1 MGYVG
6 TPLDGRVTVS
16 DGIQIW
22 SVPETGSYVIEVFGA
37 SGANGT
43 YVEDKSSWRTGGL
56 GARMTGTF
64 QLQKGIPLKILV
76 GQEGNRTTDPLSRER
91 PGGGGGGS
99 FVTFSD
105 NTPLIIAGGGG
116 GGGIP
121 REQFKNGDPGQS
133 TENGGRCGGAGG
145 YGGNLCNADT
155 GMVDL
160 QIPGGGG
167 AGLLGNGGGKR
178 GFSVRFI
185 HGGTG
190 GKCPVSQG
198 GFGGGGYALKAGGGG
213 GGYSG
218 GGVLSGPNIR
228 VAGGGGSYNSGKN
241 QQNMAGANKG
251 DGKVIITLQN

>member
-6 TPLDGRVTVS
+6 TPLEGHVTVS

-64 QLQKGIPLKILV
+64 QLQKGTQLKILV
-76 GQEGNRTTDPLSRER
+76 GQEGNRTTDPYLRER
-91 PGGGGGGS
+91 P
-99 FVTFSD
+99 
-105 NTPLIIAGGGG
+105 G

-121 REQFKNGDPGQS
+121 REQFRNGDPGQS

-218 GGVLSGPNIR
+218 GGVLSSPNIR

-241 QQNMAGANKG
+241 QQNMAGVNKG

>member
-6 TPLDGRVTVS
+6 TPLEGHVTVS

-64 QLQKGIPLKILV
+64 QLQKGTQLKILV
-76 GQEGNRTTDPLSRER
+76 GQEGNRTTDPYLRER

-99 FVTFSD
+99 FVTFPD
-105 NTPLIIAGGGG
+105 DTPMIIAGGGG

-178 GFSVRFI
+178 GFSVSFI

-218 GGVLSGPNIR
+218 GGVLSSPNIR

-241 QQNMAGANKG
+241 QQNMAGVNKG